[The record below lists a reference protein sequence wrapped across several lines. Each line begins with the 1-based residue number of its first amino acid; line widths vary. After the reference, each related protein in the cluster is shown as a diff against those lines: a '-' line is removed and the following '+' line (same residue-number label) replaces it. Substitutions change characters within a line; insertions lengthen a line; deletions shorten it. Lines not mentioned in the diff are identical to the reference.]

1 MIVKQLFFGENGRE
15 KLITGIEK
23 ISGAV
28 KSTLGPAGNTAILE
42 SENHIGGFTVTK
54 DGVTVAK
61 AINLED
67 PVENMAVQMVRQAA
81 DRTATVAGDGTTT
94 SVVLTEAIIKEAI
107 NSIKEDNNTIE
118 VLRNITTI
126 SQEMD
131 KQLAKM
137 SKKVSGKKLV
147 DVATVSANN
156 DKVIGSMIAEVYS
169 KVGMV
174 TVENSQ
180 TSDTYFEIIDGIKI
194 DRGFSSKYFVNDHK
208 KNECVLDNPY
218 VLITD
223 HEISNLQNLEGI
235 LAPIIQNNRS
245 LLIIGQLDAKSLATI
260 NLNVAKGN
268 LKACNIIPP
277 QFGYKKEEVLTDLAI
292 ALGGHYYSERTGD
305 NLALVEL
312 SGLGRAAKVIV
323 GQDSTTVIP
332 LNEENPALDEHLD
345 KLKESRSLS
354 TNPRDIEF
362 IDERIANINGGIG
375 IIYVGANSDIEQKE
389 LRDRIDDSV
398 CAVRAAIEDGILPG
412 GGVALINVCRHIKDS
427 EDTDMNTAVEIMM
440 NAVME
445 PFRQIIRNAG
455 IDPNSIGVNMVGKG
469 DGYGFNVKTKEYGD
483 MISMGIIDPAKVTK
497 NALKNAVSVATTILN
512 SSVIVTNIR
521 DYAGSK

>member
-1 MIVKQLFFGENGRE
+1 MIVKQLFFGEQGRS
-15 KLITGIEK
+15 KLIEGINK
-23 ISGAV
+23 ISSAV
-28 KSTLGPAGNTAILE
+28 KSTLGPSGNTVVLE

-94 SVVLTEAIIKEAI
+94 SVVLTQAIISEAMK
-107 NSIKEDNNTIE
+107 SISSDNNVTD
-118 VLRNITTI
+118 VLRNINTI
-126 SQEMD
+126 SKELD
-131 KQLAKM
+131 KSLSKM

-156 DKVIGSMIAEVYS
+156 DKNIGQMIAEVYAQ
-169 KVGMV
+169 VGMV
-174 TVENSQ
+174 TVENSS
-180 TSDTYFEIIDGIKI
+180 TSDTYYDVIDGIKI

-245 LLIIGQLDAKSLATI
+245 LLIIGQLDAKALATI

-277 QFGYKKEEVLTDLAI
+277 QFGYKKEEILTDLAI
-292 ALGGHYYSERTGD
+292 ALGGKYYSEKTGD
-305 NLALVEL
+305 NLALVDM
-312 SGLGRAAKVIV
+312 SGLGRASKVIV
-323 GQDSTTVIP
+323 GQDTTTIIP
-332 LNEENPALDEHLD
+332 VNEDNYALDEHIS

-389 LRDRIDDSV
+389 LRDRIDDAV
-398 CAVRAAIEDGILPG
+398 CAVRAAIEEGILPG
-412 GGVALINVCRHIKDS
+412 GGIALINASKYIKDS
-427 EDTDMNTAVEIMM
+427 DDVDMQTAVEIIM
-440 NAVME
+440 NALIE
-445 PFRQIIRNAG
+445 PFRQIVRNAG
-455 IDPNSIGVNMVGKG
+455 LDPYSIGTNIHNKPV
-469 DGYGFNVKTKEYGD
+469 GYGFNVKTREYGD

-497 NALKNAVSVATTILN
+497 NALKNAVSVATTIIS

-521 DYAGSK
+521 DYGSNR